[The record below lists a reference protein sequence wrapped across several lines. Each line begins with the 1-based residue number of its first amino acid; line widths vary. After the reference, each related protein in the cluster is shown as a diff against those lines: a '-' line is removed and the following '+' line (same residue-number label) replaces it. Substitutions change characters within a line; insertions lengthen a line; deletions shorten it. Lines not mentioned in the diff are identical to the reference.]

1 MDKYWYKNAIIY
13 SADVETFKDSNN
25 DGVGD
30 LQGMKNALS
39 YLSSL
44 GVNCI
49 WLLPIFETPNQD
61 NGYDVQDYFN
71 VDPRLGDLGDFS
83 EFLEAAEE
91 KGIRILI
98 DLPVNHTSTQHFWF
112 QEARKDENSRYRN
125 FYIWSKDKPK
135 ENKKNM
141 MAEDHEDGSRWEWDE
156 EAQAYY
162 FHTFFKHQ
170 PDLNMAEPLV
180 QKEVFRIMHFWL
192 RLGVSGFRIDAA
204 PHMFK
209 DKGDR
214 QFEGDPHEIFRNFRE
229 FVETQK
235 KDAILLAEV
244 DLEPEKYQDFF
255 GDEDQ
260 MHMLFNFYVNNYL
273 FLGFAQEK
281 ATPVAKA
288 LKKIPPLQEKE
299 QMAVFV
305 RNHDELNL
313 DKLSDK
319 EKEVVFEKFAPDQ
332 DMRIFGRGIRR
343 RLASML
349 GNDRRKI
356 ELAHSLLLTLPG
368 SPVLWYGQE
377 IGMGEDLSLE
387 GRTSVRTAMQW
398 ANQKNGGFSD
408 ADPDKLVR
416 NVISEGEFGYQNVN
430 VNDQQRDP
438 DSLLNWMGR
447 AIKFRREFEE
457 FGWGD
462 YEVLKTG
469 NDKVLV
475 HARQSDKGYALA
487 LHNFSGEPQTV
498 KLKLKDADE
507 IQDIFGNERYEAFD
521 PEVQEVELTAYGYRW
536 LHKRKIF
543 L

>member
-1 MDKYWYKNAIIY
+1 MDKYWYKNAVIY

-25 DGVGD
+25 DGIGD
-30 LQGMKNALS
+30 LEGMKNALS

-44 GVNCI
+44 GINCI

-71 VDPRLGDLGDFS
+71 IDPRLGDLGHFS
-83 EFLEAAEE
+83 QLLEAAEE

-112 QEARKDENSRYRN
+112 QEARKDENSRYRD
-125 FYIWSKDKPK
+125 FYIWSKNKPK
-135 ENKKNM
+135 DTKQNI
-141 MAEDHEDGSRWEWDE
+141 MAEDHEEGSHWEWDE
-156 EAQAYY
+156 EAEAYY

-170 PDLNMAEPLV
+170 PDLNIANPLV
-180 QKEVFRIMHFWL
+180 QKEIFRIMHFWL
-192 RLGVSGFRIDAA
+192 RLGVAGFRIDAA

-214 QFEGDPHEIFRNFRE
+214 EIEGDPHEIFRNFRE

-260 MHMLFNFYVNNYL
+260 MHMLFNFYVNNYI

-288 LKKIPPLQEKE
+288 LEKIPQLQEKE
-299 QMAVFV
+299 QMAVFI

-319 EKEVVFEKFAPDQ
+319 EREVVFEKFAPQ
-332 DMRIFGRGIRR
+332 EDMRIFGRGIRR

-349 GNDRRKI
+349 NNDRTKI

-368 SPVLWYGQE
+368 SPVIWYGQE

-387 GRTSVRTAMQW
+387 GRTSVRTSMQW
-398 ANQKNGGFSD
+398 SNQKNGGFSD
-408 ADPDKLVR
+408 ADPQKLVR
-416 NVISEGEFGYQNVN
+416 KVISEGEFGYQNVN

-462 YEVLKTG
+462 YKVLKTG

-475 HARQSDKGYALA
+475 HYRQSEKGFALA

-498 KLKLKDADE
+498 KLKLKEAED

-521 PEVQEVELTAYGYRW
+521 PEQQEVKLSAYGYRW